1 MAMITIKTTT
11 EYEWHVMRAEMI
23 DAVVAKKAIIKDSSN
38 ASLTITRNGFDV
50 LLIRPKVKT

>member
-1 MAMITIKTTT
+1 MITIKTTT